1 MTSLVVCID
10 SSLVILKNQK
20 LGLCSFIIGEW
31 ANNPLRS
38 KLEEIYPLQMRQNYN
53 GSQRSRMDLNKKF
66 CLNAKDYCNL
76 KGVLLKVQN
85 WPLDFGVGRYRYS
98 HVQKRIEKLV
108 CM

>member
-1 MTSLVVCID
+1 MEVCID

-53 GSQRSRMDLNKKF
+53 GSQHSRMDLNKKF

-85 WPLDFGVGRYRYS
+85 WPLDFGVGR
-98 HVQKRIEKLV
+98 
-108 CM
+108 